1 MKERWEMAKSNGK
14 MIANNKKAY
23 HDYFILDTYETGIA
37 LHGTEVKSLRMGKC
51 SIKESF
57 IRIED
62 GEVYIYGM
70 HISPYEK
77 GNIFNKD
84 PLRVRKLLLHKSE
97 INKMLGK
104 TKEKGI
110 AVIPLKV
117 YFKGSLVKVEIGLAK
132 GKKLYD
138 KRQDIAKKTSRGRP
152 REISR
157 CATLDRRWYRRDKM
171 EDMRWYLLIKETCGS
186 WSHRLRW
193 RRTKN

>member
-1 MKERWEMAKSNGK
+1 MAKTNGK

-23 HDYFILDTYETGIA
+23 HDYFILDTIEAGIA

-51 SIKESF
+51 SIKEAF
-57 IRIED
+57 IRIEN
-62 GEVYIYGM
+62 GEMFIYGM

-104 TKEKGI
+104 QKEKGI
-110 AVIPLKV
+110 AIVPLKV

-138 KRQDIAKKTSRGRP
+138 KREDIAKKDMK
-152 REISR
+152 RE
-157 CATLDRRWYRRDKM
+157 AERDMKVRM
-171 EDMRWYLLIKETCGS
+171 YG
-186 WSHRLRW
+186 
-193 RRTKN
+193 